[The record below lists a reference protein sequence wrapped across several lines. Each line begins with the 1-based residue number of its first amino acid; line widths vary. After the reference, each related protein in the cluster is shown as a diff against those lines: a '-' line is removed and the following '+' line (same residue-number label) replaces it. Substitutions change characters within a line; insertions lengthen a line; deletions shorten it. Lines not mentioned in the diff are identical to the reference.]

1 MDGSALLALRKLRI
15 LKAEGWHICFL
26 SGAASSSSSGAA
38 VLALTELHESTW
50 PHDEGDDGLLHAALR
65 GGD

>member
-1 MDGSALLALRKLRI
+1 MDGSSLLALQKLRI
-15 LKAEGWHICFL
+15 LKADGWHIYLPC
-26 SGAASSSSSGAA
+26 GATSSSGNAAA

-50 PHDEGDDGLLHAALR
+50 LHENDEVLLHAALR